1 MTLLQVVWAPLAALK
16 CYHSSEHSGNGV
28 CV

>member
-1 MTLLQVVWAPLAALK
+1 MTFLQVVWAPLAELR

-28 CV
+28 RV